1 MVAGIAR
8 HRGYHLLPGNDAIR
22 RSIGPRIRG
31 HQPFYRLQV
40 RQPYIPQPRVIP
52 PYPCCWCIQSPA
64 SSYSFAPVL
73 LMLRVL
79 SCKMPIRR
87 QPPLNGNILNM
98 VKMPVGWIGLGLDGI
113 SIIVY
118 IIYGQWAKHQ
128 GNKVLKSQDTIASSH
143 AAAAAPDFT
152 NVESAL
158 DGAKSPAVAG
168 GIYTSQPEGVPTPP
182 LAESATLPA
191 AEGASG

>member
-1 MVAGIAR
+1 M
-8 HRGYHLLPGNDAIR
+8 AIR
-22 RSIGPRIRG
+22 RK
-31 HQPFYRLQV
+31 H
-40 RQPYIPQPRVIP
+40 
-52 PYPCCWCIQSPA
+52 
-64 SSYSFAPVL
+64 
-73 LMLRVL
+73 
-79 SCKMPIRR
+79 
-87 QPPLNGNILNM
+87 PLNGNILNM

-128 GNKVLKSQDTIASSH
+128 GNKVLKSHDTIASSH

-168 GIYTSQPEGVPTPP
+168 GIYTSQPEGVCRHHP
-182 LAESATLPA
+182 
-191 AEGASG
+191 